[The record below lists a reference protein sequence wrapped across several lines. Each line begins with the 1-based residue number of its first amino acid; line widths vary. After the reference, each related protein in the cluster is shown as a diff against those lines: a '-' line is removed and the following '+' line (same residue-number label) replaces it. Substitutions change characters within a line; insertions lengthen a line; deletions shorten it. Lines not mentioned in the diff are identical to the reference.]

1 MAQLRLR
8 EDRDD
13 REVEA
18 REVLRA
24 PSIDAGDDP
33 ADYNLPV
40 PVRGRG
46 IVREVNVWERRWLV
60 VKLSKLGLR
69 RHQDIVDHLEN
80 EYGIQISTAT
90 VREDLRAVKAL
101 YTDMALEDI
110 QAIRA
115 ETLVKLQVLAAEAQ
129 EQYNSAESQKDK
141 QQWFSRALTVTKDIA
156 EFAGV
161 KQDVRLAIQ
170 ADHDEEGGPRARV
183 VAVGSF

>member
-8 EDRDD
+8 ADRED

-24 PSIDAGDDP
+24 PSIEAGDDP
-33 ADYNLPV
+33 SDYNLPA
-40 PVRGRG
+40 PVTRRGL
-46 IVREVNVWERRWLV
+46 IQQVNVWERRWLV

-69 RHQDIVDHLEN
+69 RHQDIRDHLEN
-80 EYGIQISTAT
+80 EYGIQIATGT

-115 ETLVKLQVLAAEAQ
+115 DTLATLKAFEVEAKQKYNAA
-129 EQYNSAESQKDK
+129 DC
-141 QQWFSRALTVTKDIA
+141 W
-156 EFAGV
+156 
-161 KQDVRLAIQ
+161 
-170 ADHDEEGGPRARV
+170 ARSV
-183 VAVGSF
+183 S